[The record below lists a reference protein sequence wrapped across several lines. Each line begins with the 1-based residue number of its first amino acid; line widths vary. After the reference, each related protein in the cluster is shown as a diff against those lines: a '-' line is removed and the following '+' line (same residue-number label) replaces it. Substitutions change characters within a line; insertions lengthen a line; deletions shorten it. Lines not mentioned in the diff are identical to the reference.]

1 MNVGSPAGDGMQRPA
16 PKRALHDDRILDS
29 MPLMIRQ
36 HDRVL
41 GHEATCLV
49 GKSGDR
55 LACQAAII
63 DPAASVAG
71 EPRAVGR
78 PCEEDRQRFG
88 NERWIW
94 SVRHDGLMYTCVQF
108 CARAGERS
116 RRFIKA
122 PGVSRG
128 IVNGTPSPIKAP
140 GVSRGML
147 SGRGEIPSL
156 TLRAF
161 IGRGRDRPGRRPDCS
176 RGP

>member
-1 MNVGSPAGDGMQRPA
+1 MWDTFTGRDDDMNVGSPAGDGMQRPA

-71 EPRAVGR
+71 SHEP
-78 PCEEDRQRFG
+78 
-88 NERWIW
+88 
-94 SVRHDGLMYTCVQF
+94 
-108 CARAGERS
+108 
-116 RRFIKA
+116 
-122 PGVSRG
+122 
-128 IVNGTPSPIKAP
+128 
-140 GVSRGML
+140 
-147 SGRGEIPSL
+147 
-156 TLRAF
+156 
-161 IGRGRDRPGRRPDCS
+161 
-176 RGP
+176 